1 MENMQIKSRSL
12 FLFMLQMIIR
22 WRLPHLW
29 KKSPMTIHQRRR
41 TKVTR
46 KIYGSKLKQ
55 MYQWQ
60 RFKEKSIWRKN
71 WCKLSNWGQVQ
82 LTNDDLH
89 FLSDV
94 GTTLAPSHWHHHHHH
109 KLHHLSGWKAAPMIN
124 DDHKHHLFEL
134 RPTSPSNKCRI
145 YSCNWPPK
153 TYDDH
158 HHYDHHIQ
166 LMMRMV
172 RIPEVLK

>member
-1 MENMQIKSRSL
+1 
-12 FLFMLQMIIR
+12 
-22 WRLPHLW
+22 
-29 KKSPMTIHQRRR
+29 
-41 TKVTR
+41 
-46 KIYGSKLKQ
+46 

-71 WCKLSNWGQVQ
+71 GCKLSNWGQVQ

-153 TYDDH
+153 
-158 HHYDHHIQ
+158 
-166 LMMRMV
+166 LMMIIIIMIIIFNWWWGWWEYPRCWSRLCQFGWTLESWQSCLSWWV
-172 RIPEVLK
+172 GGREGGRGSWSVKN

>member
-1 MENMQIKSRSL
+1 
-12 FLFMLQMIIR
+12 
-22 WRLPHLW
+22 
-29 KKSPMTIHQRRR
+29 MTIHQRRR

-60 RFKEKSIWRKN
+60 RFNKNQFEGKIDANYPIEAKSNSQMMIYI
-71 WCKLSNWGQVQ
+71 SFQ
-82 LTNDDLH
+82 
-89 FLSDV
+89 
-94 GTTLAPSHWHHHHHH
+94 TLAPHWHLLIDIIITITSFII
-109 KLHHLSGWKAAPMIN
+109 KALSGWKAAPMIN

-158 HHYDHHIQ
+158 HHHDHHIQ